1 MSKEILLIVLQW
13 MATVFG
19 LLQGLLILLKRKEN
33 WTFLL
38 AQSVTYM
45 VWALGSNLYA
55 DVLEQSIYIVLSI
68 LGFSIWYQKFRGKFF
83 DTKIHQISFA
93 NAVISTGVMGMLT
106 AIFYFWLLK
115 TNDPYPEMDAI
126 TTAIGFVATFLMAR
140 KVVECWV
147 FWLVSDI
154 LGCIIYFDMSAPGLT
169 ILNFVWIF
177 MAIGSF
183 ITWYKASKEVKG
195 W

>member
-1 MSKEILLIVLQW
+1 MSKEVLLLVLQW

-55 DVLEQSIYIVLSI
+55 DVLEQSVYIVLSI

-93 NAVISTGVMGMLT
+93 DAVISTGVMGVL
-106 AIFYFWLLK
+106 AVVFYFWLLK
-115 TNDPYPEMDAI
+115 TNDPYPELDAI

-147 FWLVSDI
+147 LWLVSDI

-169 ILNFVWIF
+169 ILNFIWT
-177 MAIGSF
+177 F
-183 ITWYKASKEVKG
+183 IEN
-195 W
+195 

>member
-1 MSKEILLIVLQW
+1 MSKEVLLLVLQW

-55 DVLEQSIYIVLSI
+55 DVLEQSVYIVLSI
-68 LGFSIWYQKFRGKFF
+68 LGFSIWYQKFRGRFF

-93 NAVISTGVMGMLT
+93 DAVISTGVMGVL
-106 AIFYFWLLK
+106 AVVFYFWLLK
-115 TNDPYPEMDAI
+115 TNDPYPELDAI
-126 TTAIGFVATFLMAR
+126 TTAIGFVATLLMAR

-147 FWLVSDI
+147 LWLVSDI
-154 LGCIIYFDMSAPGLT
+154 LGCIIYFDMLAPGLT
-169 ILNFVWIF
+169 ILNFVWTF

-183 ITWYKASKEVKG
+183 ITWYKASKEVKA
-195 W
+195 

>member
-1 MSKEILLIVLQW
+1 MSKEVLLLVLQW

-55 DVLEQSIYIVLSI
+55 DVLEQSVYIVLSI

-83 DTKIHQISFA
+83 DTEIHQIRFA
-93 NAVISTGVMGMLT
+93 DAVISTSVMGVL
-106 AIFYFWLLK
+106 AVVFYFWLLK
-115 TNDPYPEMDAI
+115 TSDPYPKLDAI

-147 FWLVSDI
+147 LWLISDI
-154 LGCIIYFDMSAPGLT
+154 LGCIIYFDMAAPGLT
-169 ILNFVWIF
+169 ILNFIWTF

-183 ITWYKASKEVKG
+183 ITWYKASKEVKA
-195 W
+195 

>member
-13 MATVFG
+13 MATIFG

-38 AQSVTYM
+38 VQSVTYM

-93 NAVISTGVMGMLT
+93 NAVISTGIMGVLT

-154 LGCIIYFDMSAPGLT
+154 LGCIIYFDMAAPGLT

-183 ITWYKASKEVKG
+183 ITWYKASKEVKE

>member
-1 MSKEILLIVLQW
+1 
-13 MATVFG
+13 MATIFG

-55 DVLEQSIYIVLSI
+55 DVLEQSVYIVLSI
-68 LGFSIWYQKFRGKFF
+68 LGFSIWYQKFRGKLF
-83 DTKIHQISFA
+83 DTKIHQISFT
-93 NAVISTGVMGMLT
+93 NAVISTGVMGVLT
-106 AIFYFWLLK
+106 IIFYFWLLK

-154 LGCIIYFDMSAPGLT
+154 LGCIIYFDMAAPGLT

>member
-1 MSKEILLIVLQW
+1 MSKEALLLVLQW

-55 DVLEQSIYIVLSI
+55 DVLEQSVYIVLSI
-68 LGFSIWYQKFRGKFF
+68 LGFSIWYQKFRGRFF

-93 NAVISTGVMGMLT
+93 DAVISTGVMGVL
-106 AIFYFWLLK
+106 AVVFYFWLLK
-115 TNDPYPEMDAI
+115 TNDPYPELDAI

-147 FWLVSDI
+147 LWLVSDI
-154 LGCIIYFDMSAPGLT
+154 LGCIIYFDMLAPGLT
-169 ILNFVWIF
+169 ILNFVWTF

-183 ITWYKASKEVKG
+183 ITWYKASKEVKA
-195 W
+195 